1 MFSLRLVI
9 LNAFSEIQDIP
20 LLVTQAGEMK
30 MFDEQGTRYI
40 TAALGKILHLSI

>member
-9 LNAFSEIQDIP
+9 LNAFSEIQDTP

-30 MFDEQGTRYI
+30 RGLM
-40 TAALGKILHLSI
+40 LSLMNRELDI